1 MTENDGRGLSGA
13 AENIAEEGGKAGE
26 KGRCVPPAGGA
37 KDGIYAAFMALLS
50 LTVRNIKVFVKD
62 RANVFFSL
70 LAPLIVLGLYVLFI
84 GRMQADGISDALAQ
98 FGVSADDA
106 VRAFSDSWMLSG
118 VMATSCIT
126 VPLCACGTMIQD
138 RSRGVS
144 ADFAASPI
152 PAWLPSA
159 AYFLSVAAAGL
170 IICLIVLGVCFAWLA
185 ISGSWL
191 LTAADAFACV
201 GVTLLSVLSSSTL
214 LVFLISF
221 LRSDGA
227 FTGINVIV
235 GTITGFLIGAYIPI
249 STFPE
254 GVQYVTLF
262 VPGSYSAALFRTL
275 FMDGALGE
283 MAAAVSPEF
292 AQGLSKQFSVELNFF
307 GSPLSAGGAAG
318 ILAGTVVLFGI
329 CCFAAA
335 FVRVKMHRV

>member
-1 MTENDGRGLSGA
+1 MTENDGRGGLNGA
-13 AENIAEEGGKAGE
+13 AEEGAADMAKKCA
-26 KGRCVPPAGGA
+26 VPPAGGE
-37 KDGIYAAFMALLS
+37 KSGTYAAFTALFS
-50 LTVRNIKVFVKD
+50 LTVRNVKVFVKD
-62 RANVFFSL
+62 KANVFFSL

-84 GRMQADGISDALAQ
+84 GRMQSDGITEALAQ

-138 RSRGVS
+138 KNRGVS

-152 PAWLPSA
+152 PSWLPSA

-191 LTAADAFACV
+191 LSAADAFACI

-262 VPGSYSAALFRTL
+262 VPGSYSAALFRTF

-292 AQGLSKQFSVELNFF
+292 AQGLSEQFSVELNFF

-329 CCFAAA
+329 CCFIAAA
-335 FVRVKMHRV
+335 LRLKKHIV